1 MDLTEFRAYL
11 ERSEPMFLAW
21 GSFVAQEISAVIK
34 SLAESNSAFYVRIPV
49 EPRVKDIESALHKVG
64 RKGYTD
70 PVVQMT
76 DLVGARFVLLLSD
89 HVEELSKL
97 VLEHP
102 KWRAQISKDI
112 ADERLKNP
120 KIFDYQSQHFE
131 VRPLEDLEING
142 VAISA
147 AICCEV
153 QIRTLLQHAYAEL
166 VHDSIYKP
174 TGPVN
179 PMAERQV
186 AKSMALMETTDELFC
201 KTMALLS
208 AAARPRDEIYEDLR
222 QLYRSLI
229 GAEYMRPDLRS
240 NLSLLEEY
248 QEFFSEDLVAKT
260 KEFVQSK
267 PYLVPKIQARSKSTG
282 LFSQPTVLFVYW
294 LVMQRDVDNII
305 QTWPLPG
312 FSKDLNLILSDLDRS
327 PSY

>member
-11 ERSEPMFLAW
+11 EQNQPMFLAW
-21 GSFVAQEISAVIK
+21 GDFVAQEISIVIK
-34 SLAESNSAFYVRIPV
+34 SLEVSNSAFYVRIPV
-49 EPRVKDIESALHKVG
+49 QPRVKEIESALHKIG

-76 DLVGARFVLLLSD
+76 DLVGVRFVLLLSD
-89 HVEELSKL
+89 HVQELSKL
-97 VLEHP
+97 ILEHP

-112 ADERLKNP
+112 TDERLKNP

-131 VRPLEDLEING
+131 VRPLEDFDNNG

-147 AICCEV
+147 NICCEV

-186 AKSMALMETTDELFC
+186 AKSMALMETTDDLFC
-201 KTMALLS
+201 QTMGLLS

-248 QEFFSEDLVAKT
+248 QDMFAEDLVARI
-260 KEFVQSK
+260 KEFVQTK
-267 PYLVPKIQARSKSTG
+267 TYLVPKIRARSKLTG

-294 LVMQRDVDNII
+294 LVTQRDVDNIV

-312 FSKDLNLILSDLDRS
+312 FSKDLNMILSDLDRS